1 MPTLL
6 KNISSLI
13 TVNSNGKGF
22 KTGADMND
30 IGEIKNAAI
39 LFKEKIE
46 WIGTTDE
53 AEELFKNGALKAN
66 TILDAAGKTVMPGF
80 VDSHTH
86 IIFAGSRADEF
97 AKRLR
102 GVSYQ
107 AIAAEGGGILK
118 TMRAVRESSIEQLA
132 ETGRKLALSALKTG
146 TTTIEIKSGYGLTL
160 ESELNQLR
168 AAKLLKEELPLKI
181 VTTFLGAHDF
191 PPEFKNNREKYIDLL
206 CNEMIPAVAE
216 ENLAEFC
223 DAFTD
228 TGYYTLE
235 ETEKIFKTALEW
247 GLKLRIHADELS
259 NVEAAALAAKMGAYS
274 ADHLLFISDNG
285 ISALKSSGTVATLL
299 PGTAYTL
306 KLQYAPAR
314 KIIDAD
320 VKTALA
326 TDCNPG
332 SCFCENMQTI
342 LSLACTNMGMSVE
355 ESISA
360 ATLNGAHAL
369 GLHNER
375 GSLEVGKSADFIMLD
390 TPDYADLVYHFGT
403 NHVENIWIS
412 GKRISL

>member
-1 MPTLL
+1 
-6 KNISSLI
+6 
-13 TVNSNGKGF
+13 
-22 KTGADMND
+22 MND